1 MFFKKQCGIPYYTV
15 RRILLVFIVIGR
27 IDTLNAQELYPYS
40 EAASTQPKNVLGFH
54 LGYENYKEL
63 PSNRAR
69 LWNEL
74 KFIYGIRHN
83 LTASLSI
90 TGSNHH
96 TKTFPN
102 DISGFFK
109 NHHQISYPQNPY
121 QLEGIILTAKY
132 RFLTIDRRQRH
143 LRMAILASAAKSFV
157 PHIEA
162 EARLGDNSGVEG
174 TWITTLLLKRFAISL
189 NPGIIAPTKYQNK
202 DNSTTFQYSTVKYI
216 NVSLGYRLIP
226 SKYSDYNNLNLNLYL
241 EVTNRWYGNAVLTVN
256 DQPYSFDQFQNYDR
270 YIYNGLQSNFYS
282 EIRPSIQLVFFS
294 KTRLNLG
301 VAQSLYGQSYLH
313 FYPLYF
319 VTLQTNIES
328 KKKYKQKK

>member
-1 MFFKKQCGIPYYTV
+1 V
-15 RRILLVFIVIGR
+15 RGLFLILFVVVKL
-27 IDTLNAQELYPYS
+27 THLSAQELYPYS
-40 EAASTQPKNVLGFH
+40 EPASNQPKNVLGVR

-69 LWNEL
+69 LWNEF
-74 KFIYGIRHN
+74 KFIYGLRHN
-83 LTASLSI
+83 LTTTLSF

-96 TKTFPN
+96 TKTFPA

-121 QLEGIILTAKY
+121 QLEGIILSAKY

-162 EARLGDNSGVEG
+162 EARLGDNSGLEG
-174 TWITTLLLKRFAISL
+174 SWISTLLLKRFAISV
-189 NPGIIAPTKYQNK
+189 NPGIILPFKYRSSDK
-202 DNSTTFQYSTVKYI
+202 SITFQYS
-216 NVSLGYRLIP
+216 NVNYVNISLGYRLIP

-241 EVTNRWYGNAVLTVN
+241 EVTNRWYDKAVLTVN
-256 DQPYSFDQFQNYDR
+256 NQYYSFDKFQQYDR

-282 EIRPSIQLVFFS
+282 EIRPSVQLVFFS

-301 VAQSLYGQSYLH
+301 VAQSLFGQSYLH
-313 FYPLYF
+313 FYPMYF
-319 VTLQTNIES
+319 VSLQADIHGLKRS
-328 KKKYKQKK
+328 APKK